1 MLLMKACNYFLQVV
15 CLFHALS
22 RTGTNLQKLDL
33 TKVKLSH
40 LEPGLLAEG
49 LATLIEVDSFSFSRC
64 SNTGNQIIFT
74 KGCASKL

>member
-1 MLLMKACNYFLQVV
+1 MLSIKAYNYFLQLVG
-15 CLFHALS
+15 LFHALS

-49 LATLIEVDSFSFSRC
+49 LVGLTEVDSFKMF
-64 SNTGNQIIFT
+64 N
-74 KGCASKL
+74 